1 VLTRS
6 SETLLILDLPAENCA
21 DWDAFV
27 NATEHASPYHLS
39 GWRDVFSGGY
49 GHVCHYLMA
58 VWTPLAGG
66 ESFTGRRVAGI
77 LPLVHMRHWLFGNQL
92 VSLPFFDSAGVL
104 AASEAQDALVRHA
117 FELADRL
124 QATRVELRHAEAPAA
139 VSPSVPPAP
148 GWHAGKNLA
157 DSKFRMVL
165 DLPASANLLMSS
177 FKAKLRSQINRPVK
191 AGLTVRIGGIDLL
204 ADFYAVFVENMRELG
219 SPVHS
224 LKLLRAVLISFPDR
238 ATLFVVYKGKVPIAG
253 AMTFGFREL
262 LSNPWAS
269 SLRRF
274 SRDAPNMLLY
284 WAMLEFACQGGYR
297 RFDFGRSTRDEGTFR
312 FKQQWG
318 AVPEGLDWRRCALR
332 PAAPQLDSHGS
343 RARNAASAC
352 WRRLPLPLTAW
363 LGPRI
368 RGYISL

>member
-1 VLTRS
+1 MLTRNT
-6 SETLLILDLPAENCA
+6 ETLSIVDLRAEDRVN
-21 DWDAFV
+21 WDAFV

-39 GWRDVFSGGY
+39 GWRDVFNGGY

-66 ESFTGRRVAGI
+66 ESFAGRGIAGV
-77 LPLVHMRHWLFGNQL
+77 LPLVHLRHCLFGNQL

-104 AASEAQDALVRHA
+104 AASEAQEALVRHA
-117 FELADRL
+117 LELADRL
-124 QATRVELRHAEAPAA
+124 RATLVELRHAEVPAA

-148 GWHAGKNLA
+148 GWHAGGNLA
-157 DSKFRMVL
+157 DGKVRMVL
-165 DLPASANLLMSS
+165 DLPASANLLMKS

-191 AGLTVRIGGIDLL
+191 AGLTVRTGGIDLL

-238 ATLFVVYKGKVPIAG
+238 ATLFVVYHGKVPVAG
-253 AMTFGFREL
+253 AMTFGFRDL

-284 WAMLEFACQGGYR
+284 WAMLEFACQCGYR

-318 AVPEGLDWRRCALR
+318 AVPERLDWRRCARR
-332 PAAPQLDSHGS
+332 PAAPQQGLHSG
-343 RARNAASAC
+343 ARRDAAAAC
-352 WRRLPLPLTAW
+352 WRRLPLPLTTW